1 MAKIV
6 IDNLHKSFGEKS
18 VLRGINLSVEKGEIL
33 CIIGKSGTG
42 KSVILK
48 HLVGIIEPDKGSISV
63 DDVTMTGVDKKIK
76 REIIF
81 NISY

>member
-1 MAKIV
+1 MAKI
-6 IDNLHKSFGEKS
+6 IIENLHKSFGEKS
-18 VLRGINLSVEKGEIL
+18 VLRGINLSVDKSEIL

-63 DDVTMTGVDKKIK
+63 DDADYD
-76 REIIF
+76 R
-81 NISY
+81 